1 MKNQKKA
8 HPFSAALLIVLLAG
22 LGACATPANK
32 NPQDPLEGFNRAMYS
47 VNQGIDFVVKP
58 VAQGYD
64 AILPA
69 PVKTG
74 VGNFFSN
81 IADLWIAVNNL
92 LQGKGSDGISDIGRF
107 LVNSTIGIVGLF
119 DVASDLNLP
128 KHSGDFG
135 QTLGVWGV
143 GEGVYLYL
151 PIIGPRTARDTIGFG
166 VDAFVDPVRYVDNIP
181 VRNSLLGLRFLDKRA
196 RLFPAEKVL
205 EQAAFDKYSYLRDAY
220 LQNRRN
226 AVRGDKFSEGSAVPE
241 TLDDPCKA
249 GSGACN

>member
-128 KHSGDFG
+128 IHSGDFG
-135 QTLGVWGV
+135 QT
-143 GEGVYLYL
+143 
-151 PIIGPRTARDTIGFG
+151 
-166 VDAFVDPVRYVDNIP
+166 
-181 VRNSLLGLRFLDKRA
+181 
-196 RLFPAEKVL
+196 
-205 EQAAFDKYSYLRDAY
+205 
-220 LQNRRN
+220 
-226 AVRGDKFSEGSAVPE
+226 
-241 TLDDPCKA
+241 
-249 GSGACN
+249 